1 MVATVSKSLE
11 IFKVKSDYKKK
22 NCLRKG
28 LLIDNPVNVYSV
40 KSITNLDCV
49 NPMIGKNQKLQ
60 HIQRSFFANVPNYV
74 TDTLQICNSND
85 SRSESCMSSCF
96 PLNLSKFN
104 LKKLSSRTNL
114 TFFKYL
120 QYYRFFSKLKQEDK
134 SKFIE
139 FQASVQLLKLS
150 LRVENQGTSVIFEND
165 IMSEMHQKLLTKYK
179 GEQKLPSSPLVFA
192 DLGSN
197 KLIRM
202 MIYKDKILKDVMEVV
217 EDGRPLDRFR
227 VYLITFQRDIHEKE
241 VKLFDDNKLI
251 VPEALRFPFMKL
263 LHETHSGQFG
273 MKGLAENVR

>member
-104 LKKLSSRTNL
+104 
-114 TFFKYL
+114 
-120 QYYRFFSKLKQEDK
+120 
-134 SKFIE
+134 
-139 FQASVQLLKLS
+139 
-150 LRVENQGTSVIFEND
+150 
-165 IMSEMHQKLLTKYK
+165 
-179 GEQKLPSSPLVFA
+179 
-192 DLGSN
+192 
-197 KLIRM
+197 
-202 MIYKDKILKDVMEVV
+202 
-217 EDGRPLDRFR
+217 
-227 VYLITFQRDIHEKE
+227 
-241 VKLFDDNKLI
+241 
-251 VPEALRFPFMKL
+251 
-263 LHETHSGQFG
+263 
-273 MKGLAENVR
+273 